1 MQTETAHGAGPDR
14 APALLLLALVGMTLG
29 TPIAQAAPLFPG
41 EARGEIRFTANAG
54 LFLDPASS
62 PEVYFCLAV
71 PLDELRCDS
80 LEGRAG
86 PWAQIRVELSGLDGA
101 GEARHT
107 RRQALDLPCAENADE
122 GGHARRLVH
131 LRAPWPTPTADFEI
145 RVLDQNAVR
154 TGLIYQLRGEERR
167 GILRGSLDRP
177 SLAAERGLSSC
188 LFLWDFEPTAFER
201 RGRLR
206 IAPADSVRERIEPN
220 PSGSFGLRRETLVAY
235 VEIYGTVGSR
245 HEVRARIRSL
255 SDGKNVLGDR
265 ADLELPWARTALV
278 YTCDVAGLLT
288 GSYDLEITLH
298 SRDADVAAL
307 STHAHFQ
314 MLWRPESWGASQ
326 ATQVEEMRLLL
337 DPEALERYR
346 AFEPGAREAFSESL
360 WADAD
365 GFSLPGSW
373 SGPARALF
381 AERVAAADRR
391 YAASLLRGSQTDRG
405 RVYVRFGEPD
415 EVKKE
420 LLPLEEDQI
429 ANFMESEIGDA
440 GRLDGESVL
449 KQNPLDASAYEVW
462 YYVHRGEPLIPDA
475 EPPGRGHSLTFIFAD
490 PLGNGQYRL
499 IYTNLYG
506 GLR

>member
-1 MQTETAHGAGPDR
+1 MLSDATRGAGPIR
-14 APALLLLALVGMTLG
+14 APALLLLILLGLALG
-29 TPIAQAAPLFPG
+29 PRAARAVAPFPG
-41 EARGEIRFTANAG
+41 EARGEVRFAANAG
-54 LFLDPASS
+54 LFLAPDSTR
-62 PEVYFCLAV
+62 ELYVCLAV
-71 PLDELRCDS
+71 PLEELRCDS
-80 LEGRAG
+80 LAAQAG
-86 PWAQIRVELSGLDGA
+86 SWAQIRVELSGLDAA
-101 GEARHT
+101 GQARHT
-107 RRQALDLPCAENADE
+107 RRQTLDLPCAESAAAA
-122 GGHARRLVH
+122 GHPRRLVH
-131 LRAPWPTPTADFEI
+131 LRAPWPVPLSELEV
-145 RVLDQNAVR
+145 RVMDENAVR

-167 GILRGSLDRP
+167 GILQGRIDPPALGAGL
-177 SLAAERGLSSC
+177 GLSSC
-188 LFLWDFEPTAFER
+188 LFLWDFEPAGFEP

-206 IAPADSVRERIEPN
+206 VAPADAARDGIEPN
-220 PSGSFGLRRETLVAY
+220 PQCSFGLRRETLMAY
-235 VEIYGTVGSR
+235 VEIYGAAGAR
-245 HEVRARIRSL
+245 HEVRARILSL
-255 SDGKNVLGDR
+255 SDGHRVLSDR

-288 GSYDLEITLH
+288 GSYDLEIALH
-298 SRDADVAAL
+298 PRDAETPPLV
-307 STHAHFQ
+307 THAHFQ

-346 AFEPGAREAFSESL
+346 ALEPGAREAFSESL

-381 AERVAAADRR
+381 AERVEAADRR
-391 YAASLLRGSQTDRG
+391 YTASLLRGSQTDRG

-429 ANFMESEIGDA
+429 ANFMESEVGDA

-449 KQNPLDASAYEVW
+449 KQNPLDASSYEVW

-475 EPPGRGHSLTFIFAD
+475 EPPGRGQSLTFIFAD
-490 PLGNGQYRL
+490 RLGNGQYRL

>member
-1 MQTETAHGAGPDR
+1 VQSDAAHRAGPVR
-14 APALLLLALVGMTLG
+14 APALLLLALGIGVGG
-29 TPIAQAAPLFPG
+29 TPPVGSAISVPG
-41 EARGEIRFTANAG
+41 EARGEIHFTADAG
-54 LFLDPASS
+54 LFLDRDGK

-71 PLDELRCDS
+71 PLSELRCDS
-80 LEGRAG
+80 LADRTGS
-86 PWAQIRVELSGLDGA
+86 WAEIRVELSGLDA
-101 GEARHT
+101 DGEARHA
-107 RRQALDLPCAENADE
+107 RRQTLDLPCAETADA
-122 GGHARRLVH
+122 GGHPRRLVH
-131 LRAPWPTPTADFEI
+131 LRAPWPMAGTDFEV
-145 RVLDQNAVR
+145 RVIDQNALR

-167 GILRGSLDRP
+167 GILQGSLELP
-177 SLAAERGLSSC
+177 PLAADRGLSSC
-188 LFLWDFEPTAFER
+188 LYLWDFEPEAFQR
-201 RGRLR
+201 RGGLR

-220 PSGSFGLRRETLVAY
+220 PSASFGLRRETLVAY
-235 VEIYGTVGSR
+235 AECYGAMGSR
-245 HEVRARIRSL
+245 YEVRARIRSL
-255 SDGKNVLGDR
+255 SDGKSVLNDR

-288 GSYDLEITLH
+288 GTYDLELTLRP
-298 SRDADVAAL
+298 RDGRNGDL
-307 STHAHFQ
+307 TTHAHFQ

-326 ATQVEEMRLLL
+326 ASQVEEMRLLL

-346 AFEPGAREAFSESL
+346 ALEPGAREAFSESL
-360 WADAD
+360 WAEAD

-381 AERVAAADRR
+381 AERVEVADRR
-391 YAASLLRGSQTDRG
+391 FDAALMRGSQTDRG
-405 RVYVRFGEPD
+405 RVFVRFGEPD

-420 LLPLEEDQI
+420 LLPLERDQI
-429 ANFMESEIGDA
+429 ANFMEEAVGDA

-462 YYVHRGEPLIPDA
+462 YYVHRGEPLMPDA

-490 PLGNGQYRL
+490 RLGNGQYRL

>member
-1 MQTETAHGAGPDR
+1 MLSDAAHGAGPIR
-14 APALLLLALVGMTLG
+14 APALLLLALAGLTLG
-29 TPIAQAAPLFPG
+29 TPVARAAPRFPG
-41 EARGEIRFTANAG
+41 EASGEIRFTANAG
-54 LFLDPASS
+54 LFLDRDGA
-62 PEVYFCLAV
+62 PEAYFCLAV
-71 PLDELRCDS
+71 PLSELCCDS

-101 GEARHT
+101 GEALHT
-107 RRQALDLPCAENADE
+107 RHQTLELPCADGSGEA
-122 GGHARRLVH
+122 GYPRRLVH
-131 LRAPWPTPTADFEI
+131 LRAPWPTPLSDFEV
-145 RVLDQNAVR
+145 RVMDPNATR
-154 TGLIYQLRGEERR
+154 TGLIYQLRGEDRR
-167 GILRGSLDRP
+167 GVLRGSLDRP
-177 SLAAERGLSSC
+177 PLAAERGLSSC
-188 LFLWDFEPTAFER
+188 LFLWDFEPAAFQR

-206 IAPADSVRERIEPN
+206 IAAADSVRERIEPN
-220 PSGSFGLRRETLVAY
+220 PACSFGLRRETLVAY
-235 VEIYGTVGSR
+235 VEIYGAAGSR

-255 SDGKNVLGDR
+255 SDGKSLLSDQ

-298 SRDADVAAL
+298 PRDAESADLA
-307 STHAHFQ
+307 TNAHFQ
-314 MLWRPESWGASQ
+314 MLWRPASWGASQ

-337 DPEALERYR
+337 DPEALQRFR
-346 AFEPGAREAFSESL
+346 SLEPGAREAFSESL

-381 AERVAAADRR
+381 SERVAAADLR
-391 YAASLLRGSQTDRG
+391 YGASLLRGSQTDRG

-420 LLPLEEDQI
+420 LLPREEDQI
-429 ANFMESEIGDA
+429 ANFMESEIGDE

-475 EPPGRGHSLTFIFAD
+475 EPPGQGESLEFIFAD
-490 PLGNGQYRL
+490 RLGNGQYRM
-499 IYTNLYG
+499 IYTNLFG
-506 GLR
+506 GFR